1 MDYLEKMQQI
11 IQGAVVPDI
20 LNSKFERN
28 RKRSADSRDSSID
41 DIKDDDDQSVPK
53 LRVKDLKVFRS
64 NMLEDKVS
72 KLIDS
77 KFESLNV
84 NFQAFLQEIKGIKE
98 GIGAYSKPQN
108 ISDKSHHD
116 DEDFDKK
123 FVDWRIGAQEMKKT
137 LNWSPLDD
145 IMEHSQAFQ
154 KAANNEKQSLKSK
167 QKVIHILSLISRRI
181 RYRNQRSIKEVH

>member
-1 MDYLEKMQQI
+1 MDYLEKMQQV

-28 RKRSADSRDSSID
+28 RKRTADSRDSSID
-41 DIKDDDDQSVPK
+41 DIKDAGDQSVPK
-53 LRVKDLKVFRS
+53 VRVKDLKVFRS
-64 NMLEDKVS
+64 NMLEDKVA

-77 KFESLNV
+77 KFESINM
-84 NFQAFLQEIKGIKE
+84 QEIKGIKE
-98 GIGAYSKPQN
+98 EIGAYSKPHN

-116 DEDFDKK
+116 EEDFDKK

-167 QKVIHILSLISRRI
+167 HKVIYILSLISRRI
-181 RYRNQRSIKEVH
+181 RHRNQISI